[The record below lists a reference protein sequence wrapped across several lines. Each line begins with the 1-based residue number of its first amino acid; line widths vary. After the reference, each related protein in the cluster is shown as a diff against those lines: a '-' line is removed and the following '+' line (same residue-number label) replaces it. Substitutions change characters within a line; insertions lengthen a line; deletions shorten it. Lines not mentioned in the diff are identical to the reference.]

1 MQQMAGAMPGGATPA
16 LGGSMGGALD
26 AAQELQ
32 KALTASNY
40 QTDVSTLTGG
50 GALGVQSLDMAMKTV
65 IQEEEHF
72 VLFKKLQQTNATNIV
87 DEFTRQSSIGGHL
100 GGSTNTQMGVV
111 RAAQGEYSREV
122 GLVKFLMTLRQ
133 VSYVLNVGKN
143 MAEPIA
149 VEERNGALQLLTDAE
164 YLLFHGDASA
174 SPTQFDGIFT
184 QIEKEIA
191 AGKMGSD
198 HVIDMQGAALDSI
211 EPFTKLQAAVQDYG
225 NWGRITETFLP
236 TAVQTDLNM
245 GLDPA
250 FRWSPDGQ
258 NSAMAVGAHVAGIRL
273 TEGVLKTNVDTF
285 IHHGDFPMAKPFEL
299 TWSETAVK
307 NAAFKPQSVTVDAVT
322 SDTASQFTTPRAGNY
337 YYAVAAIGAG
347 GEGLTAVV
355 KSAQT
360 AVAAGKKAVLTITA
374 SAAGTE
380 SGYRVFRSRQN
391 GTDGAS
397 DFRLVKVIKK
407 AGATTTFTD
416 LNRDIPGTVSVPL
429 LNLAP
434 SADAIGLRQFQPMT
448 KIPLPFGVGGMPVNS
463 WFQFL
468 FLYLR
473 VPKPKH
479 HGFVKNILPSLATWR
494 PHTNE

>member
-184 QIEKEIA
+184 QIDKEIA
-191 AGKMGSD
+191 AGKMGGD
-198 HVIDMQGAALDSI
+198 HVIDMQGLPLDSI

-273 TEGVLKTNVDTF
+273 TEGVLKTNIDTF

-307 NAAFKPQSVTVDAVT
+307 NAAFKPQSVTVDAAT
-322 SDTASQFTTPRAGNY
+322 SDAASQFTTPRAGNY